1 MSGPLTKIA
10 SVSDDSAHGGVNL
23 NSIFSSTYENYLVI
37 GDLTNSGS
45 ANTLRM
51 GMRDSNG
58 MRTASEYAYRIQTY
72 SAGNNT
78 ADTNIR
84 ATGDT
89 YFQLSQALED
99 DEARVGI
106 SFRMLIF
113 DPNNASVRT
122 RILYDATICDNGAN
136 VLSAQGALQH
146 KATEAHTGLG
156 FYPDG
161 NNFSNS
167 SFRVYGIEN

>member
-1 MSGPLTKIA
+1 MIA
-10 SVSDDSAHGGVNL
+10 SVSDDNAHGGVNL
-23 NSIFSSTYENYLVI
+23 NSVFSSTFENYLLI
-37 GDLTNSGS
+37 ADLTNSGS

-113 DPNNASVRT
+113 NPNSSAVRT

-136 VLSAQGALQH
+136 MLSAQGALQH
-146 KATEAHTGLG
+146 KATETLTGLG
-156 FYPDG
+156 FYPSA

-167 SFRVYGIEN
+167 SFRLYGFGNTVSG